1 MLIMNQSS
9 GREGGGVFE
18 VNHEAVTVSVE
29 KVSLHLWPDV
39 SSMTEIEK
47 ITATMRNPDSRLP
60 TPSSSFCLIAD
71 QPRDMSKK

>member
-1 MLIMNQSS
+1 
-9 GREGGGVFE
+9 